1 MSDDIQKELK
11 RLTRR
16 GFITAAV
23 AAGAGYAGYKW
34 LRTRPREGG
43 VEWPMRRVLQA
54 NESVSSAYFSSARLS
69 PEFDRNDVTR
79 ARINGRLGLQSAL
92 DASQWRLRIEGAA
105 QPVALTLDEIR
116 SLPRHEMITELRC
129 IEGWST
135 IVQWTGARLADVLG
149 SHPPQHDSRF
159 VGIETPDRGYYV
171 GLDMESAL
179 H

>member
-54 NESVSSAYFSSARLS
+54 NEAVGSAYFSSARLS
-69 PEFDRNDVTR
+69 PQFDRGDITR
-79 ARINGRLGLQSAL
+79 ARINGRLGLQSTL
-92 DASQWRLRIEGAA
+92 DPEQWRLKIEGAA
-105 QPVALTLDEIR
+105 QAVALTLDEIKA
-116 SLPRHEMITELRC
+116 LPRHEMITELRC

-135 IVQWTGARLADVLG
+135 INQWAGARLADVIARY
-149 SHPPQHDSRF
+149 PPQHD
-159 VGIETPDRGYYV
+159 
-171 GLDMESAL
+171 
-179 H
+179 